1 VSELILHH
9 YDLSPYAEKIR
20 LIMGYKGLAWKSVQI
35 PMVMPKP
42 DLTCLTGGYRKTPVL
57 QIGADIYCDTKTIA
71 HALECVRPQP
81 TLYPQNC
88 EASER
93 ALSSMAD
100 AMFLMAVFALLGAG
114 LFPQEFIDDRQKML
128 PGGFDMQHLK
138 RAFPAKLDQLRVSL
152 AALDAQLSDGRHFL
166 LGEKICLADFSI
178 YNPVSFLATA
188 PTTASLLAPFKRL
201 AAWRERM
208 TSIGHGE
215 RTEIAAADAIAAAKA
230 SEPTTETHV
239 DPNEPNGYK
248 AGDRITVM
256 PEDYGLDPVAGELVY
271 SDPYEIAIRRSDPRT
286 GEVVVHF
293 PRQGYLT
300 FRGA

>member
-1 VSELILHH
+1 
-9 YDLSPYAEKIR
+9 
-20 LIMGYKGLAWKSVQI
+20 
-35 PMVMPKP
+35 
-42 DLTCLTGGYRKTPVL
+42 
-57 QIGADIYCDTKTIA
+57 
-71 HALECVRPQP
+71 
-81 TLYPQNC
+81 
-88 EASER
+88 
-93 ALSSMAD
+93 
-100 AMFLMAVFALLGAG
+100 
-114 LFPQEFIDDRQKML
+114 
-128 PGGFDMQHLK
+128 
-138 RAFPAKLDQLRVSL
+138 
-152 AALDAQLSDGRHFL
+152 
-166 LGEKICLADFSI
+166 
-178 YNPVSFLATA
+178 
-188 PTTASLLAPFKRL
+188 
-201 AAWRERM
+201 M

-215 RTEIAAADAIAAAKA
+215 RTEIAAADAIATANA

>member
-1 VSELILHH
+1 
-9 YDLSPYAEKIR
+9 
-20 LIMGYKGLAWKSVQI
+20 M
-35 PMVMPKP
+35 
-42 DLTCLTGGYRKTPVL
+42 
-57 QIGADIYCDTKTIA
+57 
-71 HALECVRPQP
+71 
-81 TLYPQNC
+81 
-88 EASER
+88 
-93 ALSSMAD
+93 
-100 AMFLMAVFALLGAG
+100 
-114 LFPQEFIDDRQKML
+114 
-128 PGGFDMQHLK
+128 
-138 RAFPAKLDQLRVSL
+138 
-152 AALDAQLSDGRHFL
+152 AAL
-166 LGEKICLADFSI
+166 
-178 YNPVSFLATA
+178 T
-188 PTTASLLAPFKRL
+188 FKRL

-300 FRGA
+300 FRGAYRQAR